1 MFDFVQ
7 ESPRSEKLSECRL
20 YDADNTLKPI
30 GQIYNVSEDYDRSKS
45 IIDVLFTPSR
55 AAHKKHDDEVLAA
68 AQQGLGLDIPEQGPE
83 PEKHISFKDVY
94 EEWKISVLH
103 EEWDQKVKEYYS
115 NQLYPEFL
123 EVSELSSALA
133 CDNPS
138 NGKMP
143 ESWTIMLLLAMTQS
157 LTAWG
162 HSDVTN
168 RNAIRWLYSKDL
180 IQKFSEGM
188 ELQKLYDE
196 YLEVSEADE
205 SYLRHFECLLRI
217 YKIRKDFEKFY
228 NLLYRLPMKQNL
240 DDITQFL
247 VTSSDP
253 ELSGM
258 AIKLSS
264 SKKSLKLGI
273 SLLIRDLIR
282 CGFWK
287 EYFEDEDIEKLYKF
301 AYMPKK
307 IVLNSMIDLND
318 NAESQQ
324 IYNEILNQLP
334 EDDYKQKFICDF
346 DLPFIIFGKNWS

>member
-1 MFDFVQ
+1 
-7 ESPRSEKLSECRL
+7 
-20 YDADNTLKPI
+20 
-30 GQIYNVSEDYDRSKS
+30 
-45 IIDVLFTPSR
+45 
-55 AAHKKHDDEVLAA
+55 
-68 AQQGLGLDIPEQGPE
+68 
-83 PEKHISFKDVY
+83 
-94 EEWKISVLH
+94 
-103 EEWDQKVKEYYS
+103 
-115 NQLYPEFL
+115 
-123 EVSELSSALA
+123 
-133 CDNPS
+133 
-138 NGKMP
+138 
-143 ESWTIMLLLAMTQS
+143 
-157 LTAWG
+157 
-162 HSDVTN
+162 
-168 RNAIRWLYSKDL
+168 
-180 IQKFSEGM
+180 
-188 ELQKLYDE
+188 
-196 YLEVSEADE
+196 
-205 SYLRHFECLLRI
+205 
-217 YKIRKDFEKFY
+217 
-228 NLLYRLPMKQNL
+228 MKQNL

-346 DLPFIIFGKNWS
+346 DLPFIILGKNWS

>member
-1 MFDFVQ
+1 M
-7 ESPRSEKLSECRL
+7 
-20 YDADNTLKPI
+20 
-30 GQIYNVSEDYDRSKS
+30 
-45 IIDVLFTPSR
+45 
-55 AAHKKHDDEVLAA
+55 
-68 AQQGLGLDIPEQGPE
+68 
-83 PEKHISFKDVY
+83 
-94 EEWKISVLH
+94 H